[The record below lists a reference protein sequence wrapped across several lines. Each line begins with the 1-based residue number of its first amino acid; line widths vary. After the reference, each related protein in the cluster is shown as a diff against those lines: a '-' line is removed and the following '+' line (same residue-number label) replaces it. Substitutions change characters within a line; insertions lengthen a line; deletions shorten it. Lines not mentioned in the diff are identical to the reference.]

1 MDHAINWVWQGC
13 LIAAMTIVV
22 LRLMEHTRAQAR
34 HVVCCLALTAVT
46 LLPVL
51 PSGLG
56 HAASSPVQP
65 SGGAAVAPVL
75 AVPAAWWTSTEVV
88 ALAAALW
95 FLVAAWRLASNV
107 YAARRAR
114 AGCTPFGSS
123 LEGLLRCWT
132 NVKTQGRETRLMVSP
147 DVRAASVLG
156 GGRPIIAVAPAL
168 IGRLTPDELDRVVI
182 HEWAHVQRRD
192 DLLSI
197 AHAIVRA
204 VAGWHPAVWVIER
217 RMLIEREIACDETA
231 VRLTGCPKRYAA
243 CLTTIASLPAASLTP
258 IEAVGVLSTPAL
270 SRRVV
275 RILSRRRLA
284 SPALSAGAA
293 AIAVLVL
300 GAFSI
305 AAAGHRVA
313 SALGSEPMV
322 ETSSSPMGR
331 DQVANPV
338 TNDVAAEATRVA
350 VARPTDPGTGA
361 MEITRRGQTSVPQ
374 SHAAQDDAARDRTGP
389 GVPPPDA
396 AATPATHREPTATAS
411 ELTPPRLVPLAA
423 AMPSLPVIDKPALSE
438 LLLTAGAPPTSPWV
452 AVADAGVSVGHG
464 SRQAGV
470 ATGQFFTRLGK
481 KIAGSF

>member
-13 LIAAMTIVV
+13 LIAAMTIAV
-22 LRLMEHTRAQAR
+22 LRVMERTRAQAR
-34 HVVCCLALTAVT
+34 YVVCWLALTAVT

-56 HAASSPVQP
+56 DTASSQTQW

-88 ALAAALW
+88 ALAGALW
-95 FLVAAWRLASNV
+95 FLVAAWRIASSV
-107 YAARRAR
+107 CAARRAR
-114 AGCTPFGSS
+114 AGCTPFGPDR
-123 LEGLLRCWT
+123 EKLLGCWSD
-132 NVKTQGRETRLMVSP
+132 VKTLGRQTRLMVSP
-147 DVRAASVLG
+147 DVRAAAVLG

-168 IGRLTPDELDRVVI
+168 IERLTPDELDRIVI

-204 VAGWHPAVWVIER
+204 LAGWHPAVWVTER

-243 CLTTIASLPAASLTP
+243 CLTAIASLPAASMKP

-293 AIAVLVL
+293 AVAVLVL

-313 SALGSEPMV
+313 HAPGSEPIV
-322 ETSSSPMGR
+322 EASSAPVADG
-331 DQVANPV
+331 QVAAGEV
-338 TNDVAAEATRVA
+338 AEAR
-350 VARPTDPGTGA
+350 RPVVGRQTGA
-361 MEITRRGQTSVPQ
+361 GTSATEITLSGQSSTAQ
-374 SHAAQDDAARDRTGP
+374 SPASQENTPRDRTATA
-389 GVPPPDA
+389 VPPLDA
-396 AATPATHREPTATAS
+396 AAAPATHREPAAAS
-411 ELTPPRLVPLAA
+411 GELTPPRLVPLATA
-423 AMPSLPVIDKPALSE
+423 APALPVIDKPALSE
-438 LLLTAGAPPTSPWV
+438 PLLTPEAPRTYPWT

-464 SRQAGV
+464 SKQAGV
-470 ATGQFFTRLGK
+470 ATSRFFGRLGK

>member
-13 LIAAMTIVV
+13 LIAAMTMAV
-22 LRLMEHTRAQAR
+22 LRLMERTRAQAR
-34 HVVCCLALTAVT
+34 YVVCWLALTAVT

-51 PSGLG
+51 PSGFG
-56 HAASSPVQP
+56 DTASSPLQP

-75 AVPAAWWTSTEVV
+75 AVPAAWWSSTEVV

-95 FLVAAWRLASNV
+95 FLLAAWRIASSV
-107 YAARRAR
+107 CSARRAR
-114 AGCTPFGSS
+114 AGCTPFSS
-123 LEGLLRCWT
+123 DLEMLLGCW
-132 NVKTQGRETRLMVSP
+132 NDVKALGRRTRLMVSR

-168 IGRLTPDELDRVVI
+168 IERLTPDELDRVVI

-192 DLLSI
+192 DLLSLV
-197 AHAIVRA
+197 HAIVRA
-204 VAGWHPAVWVIER
+204 IAGWHPAVWVIER

-243 CLTTIASLPAASLTP
+243 CLTAIASFPQASMKP

-293 AIAVLVL
+293 AMAVLVL
-300 GAFSI
+300 GAF
-305 AAAGHRVA
+305 AVTAAGHRVA
-313 SALGSEPMV
+313 HAPGSEPIFEAPSAPV
-322 ETSSSPMGR
+322 ADG
-331 DQVANPV
+331 QVAAGAV
-338 TNDVAAEATRVA
+338 TEARRA
-350 VARPTDPGTGA
+350 GFARQPGAG
-361 MEITRRGQTSVPQ
+361 TSATQMPLSGRASTPQ
-374 SHAAQDDAARDRTGP
+374 SQGSQENAPRDRTGT
-389 GVPPPDA
+389 GGPPIDT
-396 AATPATHREPTATAS
+396 AATPASHRAPTAS
-411 ELTPPRLVPLAA
+411 SGELTPPRLVPLAA
-423 AMPSLPVIDKPALSE
+423 AAPALPVIDQPALAE
-438 LLLTAGAPPTSPWV
+438 PLLTPEASRTYPWT

-464 SRQAGV
+464 SKQAGV
-470 ATGQFFTRLGK
+470 ATGRFFSRLGK

>member
-13 LIAAMTIVV
+13 LIAAMTMAV
-22 LRLMEHTRAQAR
+22 LRLMERTRAQAR
-34 HVVCCLALTAVT
+34 YVVCWLALTAVT

-51 PSGLG
+51 PAGFGDS
-56 HAASSPVQP
+56 ASSQLQP
-65 SGGAAVAPVL
+65 SGEAAVAPVL

-95 FLVAAWRLASNV
+95 FLVAAWRIARSV
-107 YAARRAR
+107 SAARRAR
-114 AGCTPFGSS
+114 AGCTPFRSE
-123 LEGLLRCWT
+123 LEKLLGCW
-132 NVKTQGRETRLMVSP
+132 NDVKRLGRATTLMISP

-168 IGRLTPDELDRVVI
+168 IERLTPDELDRIVI

-204 VAGWHPAVWVIER
+204 IAGWHPAVWVIER
-217 RMLIEREIACDETA
+217 RLLIEREIACDETA

-243 CLTTIASLPAASLTP
+243 CLTAIASLPAASLKP
-258 IEAVGVLSTPAL
+258 VDAVGVLSTPTL

-305 AAAGHRVA
+305 TAAGHRVA
-313 SALGSEPMV
+313 RAPGSEPIFEAPAAPV
-322 ETSSSPMGR
+322 ADG
-331 DQVANPV
+331 QVAAGEV
-338 TNDVAAEATRVA
+338 AEARRAV
-350 VARPTDPGTGA
+350 VARQPGAGTSGT
-361 MEITRRGQTSVPQ
+361 EITPSGQSSTPQ
-374 SHAAQDDAARDRTGP
+374 SPASQENTPRDRPAT
-389 GVPPPDA
+389 GVPPIDA
-396 AATPATHREPTATAS
+396 AATPATHREPTATS
-411 ELTPPRLVPLAA
+411 GELTPPRLVPLAA
-423 AMPSLPVIDKPALSE
+423 AAPALPVIDKPALTE
-438 LLLTAGAPPTSPWV
+438 PLLTPEAPRTYPWTT
-452 AVADAGVSVGHG
+452 VADAGVSVGHG
-464 SRQAGV
+464 SKEAGV
-470 ATGQFFTRLGK
+470 ATGRFFGRLGK

>member
-13 LIAAMTIVV
+13 LIAAMTAIV
-22 LRLMEHTRAQAR
+22 LRLMERTRAQAR
-34 HVVCCLALTAVT
+34 YVVCWLALTAVT
-46 LLPVL
+46 LLPLL
-51 PSGLG
+51 PSGFG
-56 HAASSPVQP
+56 DTASSPLQP
-65 SGGAAVAPVL
+65 SDGAAVAPVL
-75 AVPAAWWTSTEVV
+75 TVPAAWWTSTEVV

-95 FLVAAWRLASNV
+95 FLLAAWRIGRSV

-114 AGCTPFGSS
+114 AGCIPFGSDLES
-123 LEGLLRCWT
+123 LLGCW
-132 NVKTQGRETRLMVSP
+132 NDVKTLGRQTRLMVSP

-156 GGRPIIAVAPAL
+156 GGRPIIAVAAAL
-168 IGRLTPDELDRVVI
+168 IERLTPDELDRIVI

-204 VAGWHPAVWVIER
+204 IAGWHPAVWVIER

-243 CLTTIASLPAASLTP
+243 CLTAIASLPAASMKA

-293 AIAVLVL
+293 AVGVLVL

-305 AAAGHRVA
+305 TAAGHRVA
-313 SALGSEPMV
+313 GALGSEPILQ
-322 ETSSSPMGR
+322 TSSAPIA
-331 DQVANPV
+331 DEQVAAGE
-338 TNDVAAEATRVA
+338 VAGARRAVFAPHPGAGTSAT
-350 VARPTDPGTGA
+350 
-361 MEITRRGQTSVPQ
+361 EITLSGQSSTPRSQASQENTP
-374 SHAAQDDAARDRTGP
+374 RDRTTT
-389 GVPPPDA
+389 GVPPLDA
-396 AATPATHREPTATAS
+396 AATPAMHAEPTATS
-411 ELTPPRLVPLAA
+411 GELTPPRLVPLAA
-423 AMPSLPVIDKPALSE
+423 AAPALPVIDKPALSE
-438 LLLTAGAPPTSPWV
+438 PLLTPEAPRTYPWT

-464 SRQAGV
+464 SKQAGV
-470 ATGQFFTRLGK
+470 ATGRFFSRLGK